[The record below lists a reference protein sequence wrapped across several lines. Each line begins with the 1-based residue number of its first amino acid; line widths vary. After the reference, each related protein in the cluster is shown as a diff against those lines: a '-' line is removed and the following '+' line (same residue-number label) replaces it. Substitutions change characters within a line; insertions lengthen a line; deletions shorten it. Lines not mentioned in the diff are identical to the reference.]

1 MAESTELVA
10 LDKKDA
16 MAVFTSENGMQP
28 LLAEIRKHIDAF
40 TGDAATKEGRAA
52 IASMAHKVS
61 RSKTFLESFGKACAD
76 EAKEIPKKIDRNR
89 KLMKDTLDAWRD
101 EVRKPLTEWEEADE
115 ARIKMHVAAI
125 ENLRRAADELKNP
138 DGSLMTLFQMRG
150 VLNGAAAFKP
160 NIELQQE
167 FAVEYEHMNARLA
180 NVLRRVIPEREQ
192 AERDAAELAELRRQK
207 EERDAQEAAENAAR
221 EAEERKRLEAEAA
234 QAAAARAEL
243 AAAQLR
249 EREAQEKAT
258 EERLRADRERLEAEE
273 REQRLIR
280 EKEEADRRAAETEA
294 RVKREA
300 QEAKEREKAE
310 AAKREA
316 NKRHVAKVHKAA
328 VDALCGN
335 GLDVTSAVIAIDL
348 IAAGKV
354 PNVSIAY

>member
-40 TGDAATKEGRAA
+40 TGDVATKEGRAA

-125 ENLRRAADELKNP
+125 ENLRRAADEQKNP
-138 DGSLMTLFQMRG
+138 DGSPMTLDQMRSSLM
-150 VLNGAAAFKP
+150 VASSFKP
-160 NIELQQE
+160 DIAGQQE

-180 NVLRRVIPEREQ
+180 NVLRRAIPEREQ

-207 EERDAQEAAENAAR
+207 EEREAQETAEKAAR
-221 EAEERKRLEAEAA
+221 DAEERKRLEAEAA

-243 AAAQLR
+243 EAAQRR
-249 EREAQEKAT
+249 EREAQE
-258 EERLRADRERLEAEE
+258 RADRERREAEE
-273 REQRLIR
+273 RESKLRR

>member
-40 TGDAATKEGRAA
+40 TGDVATKEGRAA

-76 EAKEIPKKIDRNR
+76 EAKEIPRKIDRNR
-89 KLMKDTLDAWRD
+89 KLMKDTLDLWRD

-115 ARIKMHVAAI
+115 ERIKAHVAAI
-125 ENLRRAADELKNP
+125 EILRRMVD
-138 DGSLMTLFQMRG
+138 DCSWMTLPEMRST
-150 VLNGAAAFKP
+150 LAAAEAFKSDL
-160 NIELQQE
+160 ETQQE

-180 NVLRRVIPEREQ
+180 KVLRRAIPEREQ

-207 EERDAQEAAENAAR
+207 EEREAQEAAEKAAR

-243 AAAQLR
+243 AAAQIR
-249 EREAQEKAT
+249 EREAQEKAN

-273 REQRLIR
+273 RAQQLIR

-300 QEAKEREKAE
+300 QEAKEREEAE

-348 IAAGKV
+348 IAASKV
-354 PNVSIAY
+354 PSVSISY

>member
-40 TGDAATKEGRAA
+40 PAGDVSTKEGRAA

-115 ARIKMHVAAI
+115 ERVKAHVAAI
-125 ENLRRAADELKNP
+125 EILRRMVD
-138 DGSLMTLFQMRG
+138 DCSWMTLPEMRST
-150 VLNGAAAFKP
+150 LAAAEAFKP
-160 NIELQQE
+160 NLETQQE

-180 NVLRRVIPEREQ
+180 NVLRKVIPEREQ

-221 EAEERKRLEAEAA
+221 EVEERRRLEADAAAKAEADRQAAVAREATEAA
-234 QAAAARAEL
+234 ERRLAQMVQEAANQRV
-243 AAAQLR
+243 R
-249 EREAQEKAT
+249 EEEKR
-258 EERLRADRERLEAEE
+258 ERLR
-273 REQRLIR
+273 R
-280 EKEEADRRAAETEA
+280 EKEEAERRAAETEA

-300 QEAKEREKAE
+300 QEAKEREEAE

-354 PNVSIAY
+354 PSVSISY